1 MGKPKKEKNMKYDAF
16 ISYRHLELDM
26 FIAKTVHKKLET
38 FKVPRSV
45 AEKSGKKS
53 IHRVFRDQEELPIG
67 SDLGDNIKKA
77 LQESEYL
84 IVICS
89 PGTPDSYWVQIE
101 IDTFIAMHGREHVL
115 AVLIDGEPDESFPK
129 QLLSDDNGN
138 PVEPLAADLRGD
150 SKSEIKRKM
159 RTEIVRLAAPLLGC
173 SYDELR
179 QRHRER
185 RLRRAVCATAAAA
198 VLAAAFGC
206 YSMYN
211 SMMIKKNYRGK
222 QINQSKYLADTSL
235 SLLEDGDRITAGL
248 IALQALPS
256 GKDDRPY
263 VASAQYSLSESLNA
277 YENGAYL
284 LKDRL
289 LKHDLPVENMA
300 YSYDET
306 KIVSTDQ
313 GGNVYVWDA
322 GNGELL
328 IKIVPEPDSE
338 GYIEEVLS
346 AAIAK
351 DNNVIIASDGRI
363 RSVDLEGNENWSAE
377 SENKYISCEFDLEM
391 EIAAGISPKIVNFI
405 NLSDGSVSGSMENTD
420 ESGNFTDEA
429 VFCHEN
435 NCFAVSRMQSD
446 NNADKGMVSVCDLD
460 SYKKEDYATKKSY
473 ITEIQFSDDGSLIV
487 FSENMK
493 DIAEYTDKKIEAVI
507 EKIDISGHN
516 TVWENTI
523 KVKCF
528 DLDAAASILK
538 TRRYTD
544 DDTGKQHDEVLL
556 SVDNSVYVW
565 DAATGNIISEMGV
578 TSGISSFLVSAD
590 SPVGYVIENNGIMDF
605 FNLTEGK
612 SYSDASVDIGSDVK
626 EIMVKNGV
634 VAVSMPYS
642 ENIMLMKY
650 SEGYGM
656 KEINELSSSPVKM
669 DYSYDESYYAVETF
683 DDSQGGK
690 YSFYSTEDD
699 SLQEEWAVD
708 SDSGIIDSK
717 FIGKLDYVA
726 VAADGRLLF
735 YNIKDKKETELQP
748 DEEMYNAKCRFSN
761 DNKHIIV
768 FSDESYYAAD
778 LQKCKVTGSGSMDN
792 FIKGGIISN
801 DGKKFYCST
810 EDGSVLK
817 VDIAT
822 GKYDKADI
830 GGCSVLPEN
839 ENSVS
844 FAVSP
849 DGNLLAINCIDNN
862 LRILDTKKM
871 KTLEKI
877 EFSGQDRSFICF
889 SENNRLIMQGD
900 TYYFMVY
907 NTDKHKFLY
916 IAKTQNN
923 RITRVIT
930 DNTSDTV
937 SLITI
942 QEMLILNQKDY
953 EPVAYVRDGLCYMP
967 EHAFV
972 YNESGGTI
980 YRFPYMSL
988 DMLIKDAKEQFG
1000 DAELTER
1007 ERIRY
1012 NVD

>member
-1 MGKPKKEKNMKYDAF
+1 MKYNAF

-26 FIAKTVHKKLET
+26 YIAKAVHKKLET
-38 FKVPRSV
+38 FKVPRAV
-45 AEKSGKKS
+45 AEKTGKKS

-89 PGTPDSYWVQIE
+89 PGTPQSYWVQIE
-101 IDTFIAMHGREHVL
+101 IDTFIQMHGREHVL
-115 AVLIDGEPDESFPK
+115 AVLIEGEPDESFPK
-129 QLLSDDNGN
+129 QLLSDDYGN
-138 PVEPLAADLRGD
+138 PVEPLAADLRGA
-150 SKSEIKRKM
+150 SKGEIRRKM

-185 RLRRAVCATAAAA
+185 RLRRAVCATAAVA
-198 VLAAAFGC
+198 VFAVAFGC

-248 IALQALPS
+248 IALEALPS
-256 GKDDRPY
+256 GKNHRPY
-263 VASAQYSLSESLNA
+263 VASAQYALSESLNA
-277 YENGAYL
+277 YENGGYL

-289 LKHDLPVENMA
+289 LKHDLPVKNMT

-306 KIVSTDQ
+306 KIVSLDQ

-322 GNGELL
+322 GTGELL

-338 GYIEEVLS
+338 GYAEEVLN
-346 AAIAK
+346 AAVTK
-351 DNNVIIASDGRI
+351 DNNVIIAFSGGI
-363 RSVDLEGNENWSAE
+363 RSVDLEGNENWSTE
-377 SENKYISCEFDLEM
+377 SEDKYISCEFDLEM
-391 EIAAGISPKIVNFI
+391 EIAAGISPGIVNFI

-420 ESGNFTDEA
+420 KGSDFTHEA
-429 VFCHEN
+429 EFCHEHN
-435 NCFAVSRMQSD
+435 LFAVSMLQSD
-446 NNADKGMVSVCDLD
+446 DNAEKGKVSVCDLG
-460 SYKKEDYATKKSY
+460 SYKKEDYITKKSY
-473 ITEIQFSDDGSLIV
+473 ISQMQFSDDGNLVV
-487 FSENMK
+487 FSESMK
-493 DIAEYTDKKIEAVI
+493 DIAGYTDKKIDAVI
-507 EKIDISGHN
+507 EKIDISGHS

-538 TRRYTD
+538 TRKYTD
-544 DDTGKQHDEVLL
+544 DGTGKQHGEVLL

-565 DAATGNIISEMGV
+565 DAATGNIISETGV

-590 SPVGYVIENNGIMDF
+590 SPEGYVVENNGVMDF

-612 SYSDASVDIGSDVK
+612 SYSDAAVDIGSDVK
-626 EIMVKNGV
+626 EVMVKNGV

-650 SEGYGM
+650 NEGYGM
-656 KEINELSSSPVKM
+656 KVVNEFSSSAVKM
-669 DYSYDESYYAVETF
+669 DYSSDESYYAVETF
-683 DDSQGGK
+683 DDSLGGK

-699 SLQEEWAVD
+699 SLKEEWAVE
-708 SDSGIIDSK
+708 SGSSIIDSK
-717 FIGKLDYVA
+717 FIGKSDYVA
-726 VAADGRLLF
+726 AASDGRLLF
-735 YNIKDKKETELQP
+735 YNIKDKKETELRP
-748 DEEMYNAKCRFSN
+748 DAEMQNAKCRFSK

-778 LQKCKVTGSGSMDN
+778 LQKRKITGSGSIDN
-792 FIKGGIISN
+792 SISGGIISN
-801 DGKKFYCST
+801 DGKKFYLST
-810 EDGSVLK
+810 DDDSVLK

-822 GKYDKADI
+822 GKSKKADI
-830 GGCSVLPEN
+830 GGVGVLRES
-839 ENSVS
+839 ESSVS
-844 FAVSP
+844 FAISP
-849 DGNLLAINCIDNN
+849 DGNLLAINCKDNN

-871 KTLEKI
+871 KTSEKI
-877 EFSGQDRSFICF
+877 EFSGQNRSFICF

-900 TYYFMVY
+900 TYYFRVY

-916 IAKTQNN
+916 IATTQNN
-923 RITRVIT
+923 SITRVIT
-930 DNTSDTV
+930 HKASDTV
-937 SLITI
+937 CLITT

-967 EHAFV
+967 GHAYV
-972 YNESGGTI
+972 YNESAGTV
-980 YRFPYMSL
+980 YRFPYMSME
-988 DMLIKDAKEQFG
+988 MLIKDAKEQYG